1 VLLLALLLAIDGIAV
16 AGIFNARRQARAAVV
31 EELRRGTADQARA
44 CEVALQTM
52 RADLVFLASSP
63 RLQETRERGESRD
76 PLRRRWA
83 RLEIDSTLLLFA
95 QGHPE
100 LAALGAL
107 DETGQALTWIA
118 RPSGAA
124 EPLVVASPPVL
135 LPWAFRL
142 RVPIEGGGAI
152 EAAVDPVRLVDAAAP
167 GRGAVLV
174 TGDQR
179 APAGEGELVV
189 REPLDARGFTAPSSL
204 LLERRRSQ
212 GDLLGTV
219 EQLARSYR
227 TTLLLNLL
235 VVALG
240 LPLVA
245 LALHEARRAASLA
258 AEQVHEGE
266 RRRLERSLW
275 HQERLA
281 TVGRLAARIAHE
293 INNPLAGVANHL
305 TLLEEDLAAGE
316 VEAVRRRV
324 PRVREGLERMALIV
338 RRALRLAE
346 PGRSDRGDV
355 DVLAVA
361 EETVSLLA
369 GTAPAVAVRV
379 RALGPLTGATGR
391 GGVVVQGDRA
401 ALAQL
406 LTNLIL
412 NALQMQSTGGE
423 VEVIVSRA
431 GDEVLIE
438 VADRGPG
445 IDAEVMPRLFEPF
458 VSSRGSTGLGL
469 AVCHGIVR
477 EHGGTIGGENRP
489 GGGALFTVR
498 LPVRPPVQAVQ
509 EAS

>member
-1 VLLLALLLAIDGIAV
+1 
-16 AGIFNARRQARAAVV
+16 VV

-44 CEVALQTM
+44 CEVALQTL

-63 RLQETRERGESRD
+63 RLQETRERGESTD
-76 PLRRRWA
+76 LLRQRWA
-83 RLEIDSTLLLFA
+83 RLEIESTLLLFA

-107 DETGQALTWIA
+107 DGAGAALTWVA
-118 RPSGAA
+118 RPTGTG

-142 RVPIEGGGAI
+142 SVPIEAGGSI
-152 EAAVDPVRLVDAAAP
+152 EAAVDPLRLVEAAAP

-179 APAGEGELVV
+179 TPAGDGELVV
-189 REPLDARGFTAPSSL
+189 REPLDARGFSAPSSL

-212 GDLLGTV
+212 GDLLGTF

-235 VVALG
+235 VLALG

-245 LALHEARRAASLA
+245 LALHEARRAAALA
-258 AEQVHEGE
+258 VARTHEEE

-293 INNPLAGVANHL
+293 INNPLAGVSNHL
-305 TLLEEDLAAGE
+305 LLLEEDLAAGH
-316 VEAVRRRV
+316 ADAARRRL
-324 PRVREGLERMALIV
+324 PRLREGLERMALIV

-355 DVLAVA
+355 DVLALA

-379 RALGPLTGATGR
+379 RALGPLAGSAAGSA
-391 GGVVVQGDRA
+391 VVVQGDRA

-412 NALQMQSTGGE
+412 NALQMQPAGGE
-423 VEVIVSRA
+423 VVVIVSRA
-431 GDEVLIE
+431 GDEALIE

-445 IDAEVMPRLFEPF
+445 IDGEVMPRLFEPF

-477 EHGGTIGGENRP
+477 EHGGSIGAENRP

-498 LPVRPPVQAVQ
+498 LPIQPPAQAVQ